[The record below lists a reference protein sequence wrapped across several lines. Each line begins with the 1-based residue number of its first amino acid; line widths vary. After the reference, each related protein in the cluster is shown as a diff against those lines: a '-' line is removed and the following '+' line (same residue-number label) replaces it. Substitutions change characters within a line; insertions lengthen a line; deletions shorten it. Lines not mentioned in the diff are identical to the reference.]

1 MLGAIHPLP
10 HTPPWRGSQ
19 LNKSQVQ
26 LYHCIMY
33 CITSIIDTAL
43 LRNPGGQQVLGRRL
57 PVILEL
63 ISPAYER
70 FKVPQMDRDIIKAG
84 II

>member
-1 MLGAIHPLP
+1 
-10 HTPPWRGSQ
+10 
-19 LNKSQVQ
+19 
-26 LYHCIMY
+26 MY